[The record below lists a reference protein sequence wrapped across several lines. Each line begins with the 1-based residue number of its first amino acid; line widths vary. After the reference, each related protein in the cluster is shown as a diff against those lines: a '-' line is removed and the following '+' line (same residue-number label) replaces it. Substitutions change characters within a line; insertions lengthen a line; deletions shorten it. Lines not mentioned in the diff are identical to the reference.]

1 MKSIFVTGARNG
13 FVARAAV
20 ALVLVATIAGC
31 AQAETIP
38 RDAAHL
44 TIDGNTDNTRPP
56 ACSQDQS
63 YRTIDIRE
71 HDGQVEAVVLI
82 SGERAIPQWVKIRNI
97 DGFNGSA
104 WQGGVGETHVD
115 LSKSTYTIT
124 GSAYGINS
132 KDPNKTVNEEFK
144 IVADC

>member
-1 MKSIFVTGARNG
+1 VLNRFVK
-13 FVARAAV
+13 VAGVGLIVV
-20 ALVLVATIAGC
+20 AGVAGC
-31 AQAETIP
+31 AGAETVP
-38 RDAAHL
+38 RKAARL
-44 TIDGNTDNTRPP
+44 TLDGTTHVARPP
-56 ACSQDQS
+56 ACSQLQQ
-63 YRTIDIRE
+63 YRTIDIRD
-71 HDGQVEAVVLI
+71 HDGQVEAAVLI

-104 WQGGVGETHVD
+104 WEGGVGETHVD

-132 KDPNKTVNEEFK
+132 KNPNKVVTTDFK